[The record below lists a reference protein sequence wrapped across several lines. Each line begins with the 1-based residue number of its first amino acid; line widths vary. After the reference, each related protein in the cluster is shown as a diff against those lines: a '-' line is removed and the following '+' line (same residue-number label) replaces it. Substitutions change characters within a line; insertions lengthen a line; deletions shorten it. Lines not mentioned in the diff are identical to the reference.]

1 METSHD
7 RNRSQHDCH
16 HKLSSFLLHKL
27 RALSHICLSRAPRG
41 SFNSKFPTTELCSQA
56 FCCRF
61 VSTTIELKITPPS
74 VSWVSY
80 FLISSAF
87 LHLGTDNKLITLYFH
102 PPEACCRCLLRHVS
116 FRTTRRSRRRKKF
129 PNEVLCTSLSALFTL
144 PFQFARARKNSYEKS
159 INYTRDSR
167 HAVKWIAK

>member
-41 SFNSKFPTTELCSQA
+41 SFNSKFPTTELCSKA

-61 VSTTIELKITPPS
+61 ASTTIEPKITPPT

-102 PPEACCRCLLRHVS
+102 PPVACCRCLLRHVS
-116 FRTTRRSRRRKKF
+116 FRTTRRSRRRKSFLMKF
-129 PNEVLCTSLSALFTL
+129 FVLHYLLCSLCLFNL
-144 PFQFARARKNSYEKS
+144 PEPEKTV
-159 INYTRDSR
+159 TRNR
-167 HAVKWIAK
+167 